1 MKKYYFAL
9 FFAASMMTACSGK
22 GGNPNEPN
30 DSHLQ
35 PFEVEF
41 NFGTVKDGAG
51 FEFHDFHFRND
62 GKDPLVISKIETYC
76 HCTAVKY
83 PQEPIKPGEEGVI
96 NLRLDCGDVSPG
108 FFSRDIDVYYNG
120 KGSPVRLT
128 VSGKKEEMQE

>member
-41 NFGTVKDGAG
+41 NFGTVKDGWRRITR
-51 FEFHDFHFRND
+51 FLLSRHRRILQRQRKPRPPDRQRQKRRNARIASAPHRD
-62 GKDPLVISKIETYC
+62 AKSAQ
-76 HCTAVKY
+76 AV
-83 PQEPIKPGEEGVI
+83 
-96 NLRLDCGDVSPG
+96 RC
-108 FFSRDIDVYYNG
+108 
-120 KGSPVRLT
+120 
-128 VSGKKEEMQE
+128 